1 MIKSPLSP
9 TSPPPSKLSAE
20 QISRIRKLILKQYRD
35 MGSYIDI
42 AMTEAIADVTITTGM
57 DSPFF
62 EAMVVTAVKN
72 KLIDEHRRK
81 KKLNRLPED
90 TDSEPALQE
99 PSKEDR
105 ILDDIAFA
113 EHLALVTP
121 KQAEV
126 LRMDFEEGM
135 TNKQISKKIGIT
147 VNSVKERKKLAFAVI
162 REYILKTDTPKK
174 S

>member
-1 MIKSPLSP
+1 M
-9 TSPPPSKLSAE
+9 
-20 QISRIRKLILKQYRD
+20 RD
-35 MGSYIDI
+35 I
-42 AMTEAIADVTITTGM
+42 
-57 DSPFF
+57 
-62 EAMVVTAVKN
+62 
-72 KLIDEHRRK
+72 
-81 KKLNRLPED
+81 
-90 TDSEPALQE
+90 ALQE

-147 VNSVKERKKLAFAVI
+147 VNSVKERKKLAYKVI
-162 REYILKTDTPKK
+162 REHPLKKD
-174 S
+174 